1 MKSSNKKLKFASY
14 IHNKKFGNYYL
25 PARFQYVILRD
36 YFAKKK
42 MEFTLPQGEVIFTNK
57 SIRLID
63 IIDKLDE
70 KANLV
75 LLSIYLIPDENKLR
89 VKIFEKLLKKKIKTH
104 FIFENLIARNGKEY
118 SNISNLIKLKK
129 IIYK

>member
-63 IIDKLDE
+63 IIEKLDE

-75 LLSIYLIPDENKLR
+75 LLSIYLIPDETKLR
-89 VKIFEKLLKKKIKTH
+89 VKIFEKLMKKKIKTH
-104 FIFENLIARNGKEY
+104 FIFENLVASNVKEY

>member
-63 IIDKLDE
+63 IIEKLDE

-89 VKIFEKLLKKKIKTH
+89 VKIFEKLMKKKIKTH
-104 FIFENLIARNGKEY
+104 FIFENLVASNVKEY